1 MDLLPEHNLI
11 DRKGQKSGHKV
22 GNGTKG
28 VGMGVPASLSWSLI
42 LCPVLKLL
50 PGRVVLFP
58 HAEDTWVQMEETGKS
73 GKKEVRLTNEIFWQA
88 FSLLSYKQ
96 RLKKLNS
103 KETNNF
109 LGQFLRNTYTLKK
122 EFLHLKLKQR
132 QLVLL
137 NRVTSRVFF

>member
-11 DRKGQKSGHKV
+11 DRKGQKSRHKV

-28 VGMGVPASLSWSLI
+28 VGMGVPASLSWSLFSC
-42 LCPVLKLL
+42 LGLKLL

-88 FSLLSYKQ
+88 SSLLS
-96 RLKKLNS
+96 
-103 KETNNF
+103 
-109 LGQFLRNTYTLKK
+109 
-122 EFLHLKLKQR
+122 
-132 QLVLL
+132 
-137 NRVTSRVFF
+137 